1 MPTMPSVNR
10 ITSQEL
16 LKAVDRLPP
25 AEFEQFLAG
34 LERLR
39 GRRRTDRLDRAQS
52 RLLAIINRGFAES
65 WWRRYQRL
73 TAKRDAEALT
83 DVEHRELL
91 RLTQRAENR
100 ETKRVDA
107 LLKLAR
113 LRNQSLDQ
121 LMKDLGI
128 PAQRHE

>member
-73 TAKRDAEALT
+73 TAKRD
-83 DVEHRELL
+83 VEHRELL